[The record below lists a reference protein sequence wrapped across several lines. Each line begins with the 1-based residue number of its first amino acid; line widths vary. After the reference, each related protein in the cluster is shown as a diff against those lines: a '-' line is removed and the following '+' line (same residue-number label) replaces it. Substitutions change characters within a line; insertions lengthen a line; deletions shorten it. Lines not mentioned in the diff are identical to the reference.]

1 MRVSRLFTNRRLFIL
16 LAGLILVI
24 VIAGFTLRHRD
35 RVASLPERIV
45 MDAQNTVAS
54 WLYRPISNATAFLS
68 GIHSL
73 HQMYVENAQLKAE
86 LQDYASLRAKLADV
100 EAENQRL
107 SAMLGFKR
115 SPANHFSLLPA
126 HVIGRDPSQ
135 WNAVITIDVGSADGV
150 TANMPVVGPDGSL
163 VGRVGTAARYSS
175 KVILITDTE
184 VGDGVSAEV
193 QNGSKQP
200 PFGVVNGSTA
210 KTGGLQLN
218 FLSPLAEVKRG
229 DTVVTSGLS
238 TVYPAGIVIG
248 KIVSVSGGQQGL
260 TQTAVVQPSADLQY
274 LRDVFVVKS
283 GAHS

>member
-1 MRVSRLFTNRRLFIL
+1 MSRLFTNRRLFIL

-24 VIAGFTLRHRD
+24 AIAGLTLRD
-35 RVASLPERIV
+35 RNRAATWPERMV
-45 MDAQNTVAS
+45 MDVQNTVAG
-54 WLYRPISNATAFLS
+54 WLYRPISNVTAFLS
-68 GIHSL
+68 GVHAL
-73 HQMYVENAQLKAE
+73 HQMYVENAQLQAE
-86 LQDYASLRAKLADV
+86 LQDYDSLKAKLADA

-115 SPANHFSLLPA
+115 SPSNRYQLLPA

-150 TANMPVVGPDGSL
+150 RDNMPIVGPDGSL
-163 VGRVGTAARYSS
+163 VGRVDTAARFSA

-193 QNGSKQP
+193 QNGSQKP
-200 PFGVVNGSTA
+200 PFGVVTGSTG
-210 KTGGLQLN
+210 KTGTLQLN
-218 FLSPLAEVKRG
+218 FLSPLADVKPG

-238 TVYPAGIVIG
+238 TVYPPDIVIG
-248 KIVSVSGGQQGL
+248 HISSVSGGSQGL
-260 TQTAVVQPSADLQY
+260 TQSATIKPSADLQY

-283 GAHS
+283 GGHG